1 VAAAAGSGN
10 PTERS
15 MSQLDSASTHASL
28 LVAVRERDEQAWQ
41 RLTQI
46 YGASVYRWCR
56 RAGLQATDAADVVQE
71 VFLAVANGIDQFHA
85 DRPGDTFRGWLWT
98 IFRSKLIDH
107 FRRRK
112 VQPQGIGQQS
122 GPSPVDVLC
131 ALDDST
137 ISGAAGDEAGLI
149 VRRAIATI
157 EQDFSGPTWQAF
169 WRSVVLGQR
178 TSEIADS
185 LQLTPAAVCM
195 ARSRVLR
202 RLRETLDGAIVL
214 PNS

>member
-1 VAAAAGSGN
+1 
-10 PTERS
+10 
-15 MSQLDSASTHASL
+15 MSQLDTASTNASL
-28 LVAVRERDEQAWQ
+28 LVAIRRRDEQAWH

-46 YGASVYRWCR
+46 YGATVYRWCR

-71 VFLAVANGIDQFHA
+71 VFLAVAGGIDQFHA
-85 DRPGDTFRGWLWT
+85 DRSGDTFRGWLWT

-107 FRRRK
+107 FRRRR
-112 VQPQGIGQQS
+112 VQPQALGQQS
-122 GPSPVDVLC
+122 GPSPIDVLS
-131 ALDDST
+131 ALDESS
-137 ISGAAGDEAGLI
+137 ISGTAADETGLI

-157 EQDFSGPTWQAF
+157 EQDFSEPTWQAF

-178 TSEIADS
+178 TSEIAAA
-185 LQLTPAAVCM
+185 LKLTPAAVCM

-214 PNS
+214 PEP